1 MTTEDPSTPP
11 PRTNEAPAT
20 EPDPDAP
27 LREFGLLL
35 VRTTPRVFVTRSI
48 LAINILLFGV
58 MVVTGVAVMDPSI
71 EDLLKWGADFGP
83 STISEGELWRLLS
96 SAFIHVGVL
105 HLAVN
110 MWSLWAIGRMCE
122 RIYGNL
128 TYTLIY
134 LLSAVGGA
142 LASNAWNPMAVSAG
156 ASGALFGIDGALIAF
171 LYLQPGSIPP
181 EALQKLRKE
190 LLGIIGLNL
199 MIGFSMS
206 FMNNAAHLGGL
217 VTGAVAGALVTRDL
231 RAEVVATP
239 RLARLLGVLVLLV
252 GATALVKWRVDSVPE
267 VAGDVYYRQA
277 YAAMQAGDNARAVE
291 LATRVI
297 EQLPEYAPA
306 HFMRGLAHS
315 QQGQKAEAYDDYTRA
330 LGIQPDEPDARLY
343 RCLLGNESPYMEISL
358 ADCERSILA
367 DPARASF
374 AHLGKATI
382 LMAKGELAAAKV
394 EATRAVE
401 LTPED
406 VQSLLS
412 RAWYET
418 LLGELEAAEAD
429 YARALKLQPQDAQIL
444 AARGSARRRLGRLDE
459 ALADLDEALALT
471 PEQAAFYSTRGLI
484 HAERGDVE
492 RALADLDE
500 SVRREPE
507 SGTLHNNRAWAL
519 VIAGRS
525 RDALTSADRAVE
537 LEPRSAFTLGTRCWA
552 RAELGDTAGA
562 LEDCGKSV
570 DLDKTQ
576 LLNVGMLQWL
586 GGKQAEALVT
596 WERSLKES
604 PQDQRVLTPWMERAR
619 QATAR

>member
-1 MTTEDPSTPP
+1 MTNEEPATPP
-11 PRTNEAPAT
+11 PQTNEATTT
-20 EPDPDAP
+20 EPDPDAS

-35 VRTTPRVFVTRSI
+35 ARTTPRVFVTRFI
-48 LAINILLFGV
+48 LAINILIFGV
-58 MVVTGVAVMDPSI
+58 MVATGVAVLDPSI

-83 STISEGELWRLLS
+83 STISEGQLWRLLS

-190 LLGIIGLNL
+190 LLWIIGFNL
-199 MIGFSMS
+199 MVGFSMS
-206 FMNNAAHLGGL
+206 FVNNAAHLGGL
-217 VTGAVAGALVTRDL
+217 VTGAAAGALVTRDL

-239 RLARLLGVLVLLV
+239 RLARLLGVLVLLA
-252 GATALVKWRVDSVPE
+252 GATALVKLRVDSVPE
-267 VAGDVYYRQA
+267 VAGDLYYRQA

-297 EQLPEYAPA
+297 EQMPEYAPA

-367 DPARASF
+367 DPARASS

-382 LMAKGELAAAKV
+382 LMAKGELAAAKA
-394 EATRAVE
+394 EASRAVE
-401 LTPED
+401 LAPEE
-406 VQSLLS
+406 VQPLVS
-412 RAWYET
+412 RAWYAVE
-418 LLGELEAAEAD
+418 LGEWEAAEAD
-429 YARALKLQPQDAQIL
+429 YARALKLQPQNARVL
-444 AARGSARRRLGRLDE
+444 AARGQARRHLGRLDE
-459 ALADLDEALALT
+459 ALADLDAALALA
-471 PEQAAFYSTRGLI
+471 PELVDFYSARGLI
-484 HAERGDVE
+484 HVDRGDVD
-492 RALADLDE
+492 RALVDFDE
-500 SVRREPE
+500 ALRRTPE
-507 SGTLHNNRAWAL
+507 DASLHNNRAWAL
-519 VIAGRS
+519 VVAGRS
-525 RDALTSADRAVE
+525 QEALASADRAVE
-537 LEPRSAFTLGTRCWA
+537 LNPRNPYALGTRCWA
-552 RAELGDTAGA
+552 RADVGDMAGA
-562 LEDCGKSV
+562 LEDCRATLA
-570 DLDKTQ
+570 LDAEQ
-576 LLNVGMLQWL
+576 LLNAGMLQWL
-586 GGKQAEALVT
+586 LGKPAEALVT
-596 WERSLKES
+596 WERALKEA
-604 PQDQRVLTPWMERAR
+604 PYERRALEPWMERAR